1 MKAKKKPLEE
11 LAAADLG
18 VDTRP
23 RLTVVRVSEPA
34 GRRAGVKVGSVTE
47 LVGKLKEAGAL

>member
-18 VDTRP
+18 IDTKP
-23 RLTVVRVSEPA
+23 RLTVVKVSEPA
-34 GRRAGVKVGSVTE
+34 GRRAGVKVANVAD